1 MKTQTKNTFKIFWQ
15 HAMRYPGA
23 VFMLTA
29 SILLANFAEVY
40 APLLYKRF
48 FDALALPES
57 LAAQA
62 LVSIIFLILAVK
74 LASWFFS
81 RVYWL
86 TYSTFYARVMSDL
99 LNTCFEYLHL
109 HSYNFFNNNFMGSLV
124 RRANR
129 YPKAFEEIS
138 DQVFLNIGQA
148 VFRTAVISVV
158 LYYRHW
164 VLAAVVLGW
173 AVVYTIFNVI
183 FSKYRLKYDTERVG
197 VDTKAT
203 AHLAD
208 TVANNLNLKI
218 FGGMRAEVESFRLL
232 TDQLYRIRRFTWRIG
247 WVIETIQGLF
257 AVLLEVGV
265 LFIAVRFWRQ
275 GLLTVGDFVLIQ
287 SYLMQIFWFLFD
299 IGRYIR
305 RMYESIADAAEMT
318 EILTTP
324 HEIQDAPGAGN
335 LRVTEG
341 AIEFQDVSFRY
352 HSKKSILKHFDFKV
366 VPGERVALIGPSGGG
381 KSTVVRLL
389 LRFYDIESGAVLIDG
404 QNIAGVTQESLRDVI
419 ALVPQDSILF
429 HRTLLE
435 NIRYARPSASDDEVK
450 EAARLAHCHEFISE
464 FPDGY
469 ETYVGERGVKL
480 SGGERQRVAIA
491 RAILKDAPILVLDE
505 ATSSLDSGSEQL
517 IQDALKNLMKGRT
530 TVVIAHRLSTIMQMD
545 RILVIEKGAIVEE
558 GKREE
563 LLKAKQGIYQKLWRI
578 QAGGFALPPL
588 PRRKKK
594 QGV

>member
-1 MKTQTKNTFKIFWQ
+1 LI
-15 HAMRYPGA
+15 
-23 VFMLTA
+23 LTIIA
-29 SILLANFAEVY
+29 GNAADLY
-40 APLLYKRF
+40 APLLYKRL
-48 FDALALPES
+48 FDTLALGDGKAVAS
-57 LAAQA
+57 LVTV
-62 LVSIIFLILAVK
+62 LLLILGVR
-74 LASWFFS
+74 LIHWLFW
-81 RVYWL
+81 RVYWY
-86 TYSTFYARVMSDL
+86 TNSTFYARVMSDL
-99 LNTCFEYLHL
+99 LNTCFEYLQR
-109 HSYNFFNNNFMGSLV
+109 HSYNFFNNNFAGGLV
-124 RRANR
+124 RRVNR
-129 YPKAFEEIS
+129 YPKAFEEIA
-138 DQVFLNIGQA
+138 DQLTLNIGQA
-148 VFRTAVISVV
+148 VLRVGVILAI
-158 LYYRHW
+158 LYFRHW
-164 VLAAVVLGW
+164 ALAAIIFGW
-173 AVVYTIFNVI
+173 AVVYTA
-183 FSKYRLKYDTERVG
+183 FSIWFSRYKLKYDAERAK
-197 VDTKAT
+197 VDTKTT

-208 TVANNLNLKI
+208 TIANNINLKI
-218 FGGMRAEVESFRLL
+218 FGGTLRETESFRGV
-232 TDQLYRIRRFTWRIG
+232 TDELYRIRRFTWILG
-247 WVIETIQGLF
+247 WSIDSVQGLF
-257 AVLLEVGV
+257 AVLLEFGIFYAAVG
-265 LFIAVRFWRQ
+265 LWQQ
-275 GLLTVGDFVLIQ
+275 GILTVGDFVLIQ
-287 SYLMQIFWFLFD
+287 AYLLQIFWVLWD
-299 IGRYIR
+299 MGRYIR
-305 RMYESIADAAEMT
+305 RMYESVADAAEMT

-545 RILVIEKGAIVEE
+545 RIVVIEKGAIVEE
-558 GKREE
+558 GKHEE